1 MSQPFEPTQY
11 RELLRAFLQED
22 LGGSDITTESII
34 PAEQRAQGE
43 LIAKA
48 PLVLAGIGLFAEV
61 FRLLDGSAEAEILR
75 QDGEELAPGDIP
87 ARLRARGRA
96 LLTGERV
103 ALNLLQRLSGVATL
117 TRRFVQAVAGT
128 SAQILDT
135 RKTTPGLRELEKYA
149 VRVGG
154 GQNHRKDLSEAVLIK
169 ENHIRLAGGVAA
181 ALAGVETL
189 RQRRP
194 APTAKARPSWIEIE
208 VTNLEELREALA
220 HPPDVILLDNMSPP
234 LVRAAVAQVRFAEDA
249 QRKRPVESA
258 PREGFAADAQ
268 RERRHEP
275 SFKIRVE
282 ASGGI
287 TLANVREFAEAGAD
301 WISVGALTHS
311 AQGVDLSFEIERV

>member
-1 MSQPFEPTQY
+1 MPLPFEPIHY

-22 LGGSDITTESII
+22 LGSGDITTESII

-48 PLVLAGIGLFAEV
+48 PLVLAGIGVFVEV
-61 FRLLDGSAEAEILR
+61 FRLLDGHAEAAMLR

-87 ARLRARGRA
+87 ARLRARARA

-117 TRRFVQAVAGT
+117 TRRFAQAVAGT
-128 SAQILDT
+128 GAQILDT

-181 ALAGVETL
+181 ALAAVETL
-189 RQRRP
+189 RESRSAQ
-194 APTAKARPSWIEIE
+194 AAKDRPSWIEIE

-220 HPPDVILLDNMSPP
+220 HPPDVILLDNMSPA
-234 LVRAAVAQVRFAEDA
+234 LVRAAVTQVRSAEH
-249 QRKRPVESA
+249 V
-258 PREGFAADAQ
+258 Q
-268 RERRHEP
+268 RERRDDP
-275 SFKIRVE
+275 SYKIRVE

-311 AQGVDLSFEIERV
+311 APAVDLSFEIEPV